1 MSYQDDLQ
9 RRLRESEERLRNA
22 GGTPAPS
29 PSQQSPADTVGARRQ
44 TGPEPRV
51 YDLDQDEA
59 EEGSWLGALAL
70 GAVDTVTFGFSDEI
84 SAGTQYLFGRDYN
97 EALRESR
104 SYHRNAEENYGGTY
118 LFGQLAGGFVPI
130 FGWGG
135 RAAGAVNAVR
145 GGQAIN
151 AGRVAAEGAAFGA
164 VYGFGSGESEDLLTT
179 ERLQNAG
186 MEAVFGAAGGFI
198 LGTAFVQGGR
208 LINSRFQRGLAV
220 EAGEPP
226 KLDFE
231 FKPVGSAQ
239 AADDVALEDLAS
251 IRQREAPAPGTA
263 PGTSSAP
270 RKSPKRALNRITG
283 KASDYVEDGALAPAN
298 DLLDG
303 TKREALL
310 EKVTRLSP
318 HQAKVLAQRITEAR
332 RTGDLTKDPHFRS
345 ILGMELEEFGDLEEV
360 IPEVSNMLHE
370 LSEDIL
376 EKADLGRT
384 NVKSME
390 RELRQQFGGTVD
402 EDSLDQMLVRARESR
417 NDATV
422 GKIQSILAGIQ
433 FARVSQDLLP
443 KVLEGDKAAR
453 SLLADE
459 LSTALRISAKGQQLM
474 GEAGRKLGMLR
485 HSKSLL
491 FKEVNDGT
499 VAVSKEEI
507 AEKVRQSMD
516 KLDDESL
523 NELLM
528 SARDLS
534 NLEEV
539 EQVLM
544 DASRAEQVNMWI
556 RFRNT
561 SEAFM
566 KSTVMTPL
574 TAAVN
579 FVGVPIHSFM
589 RHSGARMIA
598 EAALRAQGKNRE
610 ATIVAMQRQASS
622 AVRWHAHLQGTSAAW
637 RRIKWETFGSL
648 KSIAE
653 VAGSTRIATRASAS
667 RQALISRGYKPPPIR
682 EFNLKKRLAVTDT
695 QAFNRKLADRANS
708 GMPFAT
714 FVNALERSGAAAL
727 NTVDALGTASAKLAS
742 GVLDDYGRAM
752 VMTREV
758 YAEMAGKAAAQGLDQ
773 GLSADKLADYVQRKA
788 QEWSTIPPREILERV
803 EQKLIS
809 GEDLDEID
817 ELLLRRDFEA
827 EREAERVL
835 FLDGPQAGP
844 GRNVANVARLA
855 DNVMGLGL
863 VRGALMPYIST
874 PTRIM
879 ERGLVSYTPWGGFT
893 DEVRKALNSTDP
905 VVAATER
912 ARMDLGGTLLSAGM
926 IAAASG
932 LVSVTNGSY
941 RNTEGLGQVPAL
953 RLNFPGGSFVE
964 FGRLDPIALSVS
976 MGAIIGQMW
985 NASQEAG
992 QRYGQDDAIAE
1003 AMAVAY
1009 SGFRDALL
1017 EKSYL
1022 TGLSEL
1028 VEAVSSQ
1035 EEDALAR
1042 YYGKYIPD
1050 TGGRM
1055 MPFSG
1060 TIRQL
1065 NETAKGKSLEA
1076 VGWLDRIA
1084 KVTPGMGAYLPAR
1097 VDALGNEIDGR
1108 VMGLAVGT
1116 TADDDEVTASMREL
1130 GINISNLR
1138 KADPAGFDLTSEEL
1152 SDLRRIRANEALNS
1166 DGLTMKEA
1174 LADLLNDPAFQN
1186 LPDKAMVQDEVVNVM
1201 RAFNQPARELYEM
1214 RNQSY
1219 LADREAARSFKQYM
1233 QDGFSAST
1241 SREAARATAE
1251 ALGLEP
1257 TRTDALQ

>member
-9 RRLRESEERLRNA
+9 RRLRESEERLRKAKNGTAPTTA
-22 GGTPAPS
+22 GDP
-29 PSQQSPADTVGARRQ
+29 DTVSARRVS
-44 TGPEPRV
+44 GAMPDH
-51 YDLDQDEA
+51 YDLDHDDQSA
-59 EEGSWLGALAL
+59 IGAFAH
-70 GAVDTVTFGFSDEI
+70 GAGDTITFGFLDEI
-84 SAGTQYLFGRDYN
+84 GAWIDTTLPEWAGGRPGTYE
-97 EALRESR
+97 EALR
-104 SYHRNAEENYGGTY
+104 RNRMILGRYEDTNPNTFFA
-118 LFGQLAGGFVPI
+118 GQIAGGFVPVA
-130 FGWGG
+130 GWGG
-135 RAAGAVNAVR
+135 RARSAVTAVRSGRAVN
-145 GGQAIN
+145 
-151 AGRVAAEGAAFGA
+151 VARATAEGAAMGA
-164 VYGFGSGESEDLLTT
+164 LYGYGSGESESLFTT
-179 ERLQNAG
+179 ERLMNAG
-186 MEAVFGAAGGFI
+186 QDAVFGAAGGFI
-198 LGTAFVQGGR
+198 LSTAFVTGARLLEGGFSKAMHIR
-208 LINSRFQRGLAV
+208 TGKPV
-220 EAGEPP
+220 

-231 FKPVGSAQ
+231 FQPIGSQ
-239 AADDVALEDLAS
+239 SLSRGADLEDLAS
-251 IRQREAPAPGTA
+251 LRRQEAPGPGA
-263 PGTSSAP
+263 ARDAASGV
-270 RKSPKRALNRITG
+270 PKRALNRITG
-283 KASDYVEDGALAPAN
+283 KTSDHLEDGALASAN

-303 TKREALL
+303 AKREALL
-310 EKVTRLSP
+310 EKVTALSP
-318 HQAKVLAQRITEAR
+318 QQAKVLAQRITEAR
-332 RTGDLTKDPHFRS
+332 GTGDLTKDPHFRS
-345 ILGMELEEFGDLEEV
+345 VLGMELEEFGDLEDV

-376 EKADLGRT
+376 DKADLGRT
-384 NVKSME
+384 SVESME
-390 RELRQQFGGTVD
+390 KELRKQYGGRID
-402 EDSLDQMLVRARESR
+402 EETLDALLVNARDSR

-443 KVLEGDKAAR
+443 KVLEGDQAAR
-453 SLLADE
+453 GLLADE

-491 FKEVNDGT
+491 FRQVDDGS
-499 VAVSKEEI
+499 VAVSKDEI
-507 AEKVRQSMD
+507 AQRVRESMA

-544 DASRAEQVNMWI
+544 DAARAEQVNTWI

-598 EAALRAQGKNRE
+598 EASLRAQGRTRE

-622 AVRWHAHLQGTSAAW
+622 AVRWNAHMQGAAAAW
-637 RRIKWETFGSL
+637 RRVRWEALGSL

-653 VAGSTRIATRASAS
+653 VAGSARVAARAGAS
-667 RQALISRGYKPPPIR
+667 RQALIARGYKPPPIR

-695 QAFNRKLADRANS
+695 RAFNQKLAERAKS
-708 GMPFAT
+708 GMPFVS
-714 FVNALERSGAAAL
+714 FVNALERSGAVAL
-727 NTVDALGTASAKLAS
+727 NTFDALGSASAKLAS

-758 YAEMAGKAAAQGLDQ
+758 YAEMAGKATAQALDE
-773 GLSADKLADYVQRKA
+773 GVPADKLADYVQKQA

-803 EQKLIS
+803 EQKMIS
-809 GEDLDEID
+809 GEDLDEVD
-817 ELLLRRDFEA
+817 QLLLRRDFEA

-835 FLDGPQAGP
+835 FLDGPQTSP
-844 GRNVANVARLA
+844 GRVVAGAARLA
-855 DNVMGLGL
+855 DNVMGLGI
-863 VRGALMPYIST
+863 VKGALLPYIST

-879 ERGLVSYTPWGGFT
+879 ERGLSSYTPWGGFS

-905 VVAATER
+905 IVAATER
-912 ARMDLGGTLLSAGM
+912 ARMDLGGTLLGAGM
-926 IAAASG
+926 IAAATG
-932 LVSVTNGSY
+932 VVSVTNGSY
-941 RNTEGLGQVPAL
+941 RNTEGLGQVPAM
-953 RLNFPGGSFVE
+953 RLNLPDGSYVE
-964 FGRLDPIALSVS
+964 LGRLDPIALSVS

-985 NASQEAG
+985 GASQETG
-992 QRYGQDDAIAE
+992 DRYGQDDAIAE

-1035 EEDALAR
+1035 EEGALVR
-1042 YYGKYIPD
+1042 YYEKYIPD
-1050 TGGRM
+1050 TAGRM
-1055 MPFSG
+1055 IPFSG
-1060 TIRQL
+1060 TIRQA
-1065 NETAKGKSLEA
+1065 NETVNGKSLEA

-1116 TADDDEVTASMREL
+1116 TADDDDVTAKMREL
-1130 GINISNLR
+1130 GIDVSNLR
-1138 KADPAGFDLTSEEL
+1138 RADPAGFDLTSEEL
-1152 SDLRRIRANEALNS
+1152 SDLRTIRANEALNS

-1174 LADLLNDPAFQN
+1174 LRDLFRDPAFQS
-1186 LPDKAMVQDEVVNVM
+1186 LPDKSMVQDEVVNVM

-1214 RNQSY
+1214 RNQRY
-1219 LADREAARSFKQYM
+1219 LADREAARSFKEYM
-1233 QDGFSAST
+1233 QDGLSKSM
-1241 SREAARATAE
+1241 SREAARETVE

-1257 TRTDALQ
+1257 SRTDALQ